1 MALRLVCEMVGS
13 YCVSRLLSIV
23 TACLKWVELRRSNFC
38 RKNTIVVRARLAFGN
53 GGPGRARARPCGLRC
68 GTLSKLFSRY
78 EICLAPNLPNDPNVC
93 RSNNDYSPVS
103 SPLAGRL
110 AEGGHEGDPGG
121 GGQRDHAQPARVGQP
136 REAADAQ
143 ATYHRRPARRRGRL
157 HVPAQHGPH
166 EESGEEEDER
176 EEGREEGG
184 RSLES
189 VRR

>member
-1 MALRLVCEMVGS
+1 MCKPLVVDCNSLFKM
-13 YCVSRLLSIV
+13 
-23 TACLKWVELRRSNFC
+23 
-38 RKNTIVVRARLAFGN
+38 
-53 GGPGRARARPCGLRC
+53 GRAPPKQFLSEKHYCCASPPCLRHRRPWPRPPRPCGLRC

-78 EICLAPNLPNDPNVC
+78 EICLAPNFHNDPNVC
-93 RSNNDYSPVS
+93 RPNNDYSPVS